1 MKTIIHN
8 YKPIVLILTLLAIL
22 LIAFSPVSLNLCF
35 AEETDIYYGDSESY
49 YATTQT
55 NSSALQSYFTY
66 HRKQVVASAFAS
78 VSYPEYY
85 NTDNF
90 LTNTCACVAG
100 ANIVGFYDRYYSNLI
115 PDFEPGIQRP
125 TAYIYTSMGVLTAT
139 KQSVINTL
147 YDLMGVNSIE
157 NGASQAQ
164 YQNGLAQ
171 YVDDHGYDLSF
182 SSVMSGTSIN
192 LSALQAALSQE
203 HAVTLYV
210 SGYALSA
217 VADSDNTL
225 IVASTTYNSN
235 HIMVIFGMEHV
246 VYYDTNDNVLAD
258 NIYLYVATGNNLD
271 NPVYILDAYGTIIDA
286 EATIVY

>member
-1 MKTIIHN
+1 MKKILHN
-8 YKPIVLILTLLAIL
+8 TKTVALILTVIAAL
-22 LIAFSPVSLNLCF
+22 LIVFSPAPSNLCF
-35 AEETDIYYGDSESY
+35 AEEADIYYGNSEVY
-49 YATTQT
+49 YAATQT

-66 HRKQVVASAFAS
+66 HRKQVVASAFANA
-78 VSYPEYY
+78 SYPEYY
-85 NTDNF
+85 NINNS

-125 TAYIYTSMGVLTAT
+125 TAYIYTSMGVSTST

-147 YDLMGVNSIE
+147 YDFMGVNSIE

-164 YQNGLAQ
+164 YKNGLAQ
-171 YVDDHGYDLSF
+171 YVDNQGYNLSF

-192 LSALQAALSQE
+192 ISALQSALSQE
-203 HAVTLYV
+203 HAITLYV

-246 VYYDTNDNVLAD
+246 IYYDANDNVLAD
-258 NIYLYVATGNNLD
+258 NTYLYVATGNNLD
-271 NPVYILDAYGTIIDA
+271 NPVYIFNAYGTIIDA
-286 EATIVY
+286 ETTIVY